1 MDLEHHARRLT
12 YPVEEYQM
20 NNANLQEAIAI
31 LDSESQG
38 DRSGD
43 IMGTRLWWDCKQYKE
58 IL

>member
-20 NNANLQEAIAI
+20 NNANLQEAITV
-31 LDSESQG
+31 LDAESQG

-43 IMGTRLWWDCKQYKE
+43 IMGTRLWWDCKQW
-58 IL
+58 